1 MIFKKTKP
9 NRFLSACRI
18 FLPQIFSDFY
28 LGKSPEF
35 ELNPDYDKTAYK
47 IIYLMDKKN
56 TKIIDNYFN
65 KINKTIREFRKKWW
79 EKYRKEVVLN
89 KNFDIVKNSALTS
102 KIAKFKLLHT
112 MSEFLEIYEI
122 IKDLNVSP
130 KEIKN
135 LLPNDF
141 AKIKEEFADAYISIL
156 LTANFFGISLLDIN
170 EVLERKIIKR
180 QKGER

>member
-1 MIFKKTKP
+1 
-9 NRFLSACRI
+9 
-18 FLPQIFSDFY
+18 
-28 LGKSPEF
+28 
-35 ELNPDYDKTAYK
+35 
-47 IIYLMDKKN
+47 
-56 TKIIDNYFN
+56 
-65 KINKTIREFRKKWW
+65 
-79 EKYRKEVVLN
+79 
-89 KNFDIVKNSALTS
+89 
-102 KIAKFKLLHT
+102 